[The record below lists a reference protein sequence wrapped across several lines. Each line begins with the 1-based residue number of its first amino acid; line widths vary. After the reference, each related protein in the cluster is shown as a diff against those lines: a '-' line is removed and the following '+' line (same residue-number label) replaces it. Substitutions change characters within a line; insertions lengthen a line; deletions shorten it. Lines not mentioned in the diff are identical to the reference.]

1 MEVLSF
7 FIYHGKYV
15 AILHFQYIAQT
26 GIISL
31 IFRHLFSPL
40 NNTRL
45 SNLCGPTDQHLRAIE
60 EALGVRIA
68 HRHEQFK
75 VDGPKLKAQR
85 AMDLLQA
92 LYEIAARAIPEAT
105 VQLMLSGD
113 GTVEAGDGP
122 SLATRRA
129 DLKPRSTN
137 QALYLDNIA
146 SHDITIG
153 IGPAGTGKTYLAV
166 AAAVD
171 ALQRSAVQRIV
182 LTRPA
187 VEAGERLG
195 FLPGD
200 LNQKVDPY
208 LRPLYDALYDLMGF
222 EQVQK
227 AFERQALEI
236 APLAFMRGRT
246 LNNAFVILDEAQ
258 NTTPEQ
264 MKMFLTRIGFGT
276 RAVITGD
283 VSQIDLPKTQLSG
296 LIDAERTLRR
306 VDGIAITRL
315 TSQDIVRHPLV
326 ARIVDAYDLSR
337 AQEAELEENRLGTT
351 KLPELEPTQ
360 LRSGLPK
367 VRTPQKKLVR

>member
-1 MEVLSF
+1 MLAEADEPDNWGLPHRF
-7 FIYHGKYV
+7 
-15 AILHFQYIAQT
+15 
-26 GIISL
+26 GIINL
-31 IFRHLFSPL
+31 ILRHSFTPL

-45 SNLCGPTDQHLRAIE
+45 SHLCGPTDEHLRTLEI
-60 EALGVRIA
+60 ALDVRIA

-75 VDGPKLKAQR
+75 VEGAKLKAQR
-85 AMDLLQA
+85 AMDMLQA
-92 LYEIAARAIPEAT
+92 MYEIAARPIPSAT

-113 GTVEAGDGP
+113 GSAEQADGP
-122 SLATRRA
+122 GLLTRRA
-129 DLKPRSTN
+129 DLKPRTQN

-146 SHDITIG
+146 EFDITFG

-171 ALQRSAVQRIV
+171 ALQRNAVQRIV

-208 LRPLYDALYDLMGF
+208 LRPLYDALYDLMGYD
-222 EQVQK
+222 QVVK

-264 MKMFLTRIGFGT
+264 MKMFLTRVGFGT
-276 RAVITGD
+276 KTVITGD
-283 VSQIDLPKTQLSG
+283 ISQIDLPKAQISG
-296 LIDAERTLRR
+296 LVEAERILRR
-306 VDGIAITRL
+306 VPGIAITRL
-315 TSQDIVRHPLV
+315 SSTDIVRHPLV
-326 ARIVDAYDLSR
+326 ARIVDAYD
-337 AQEAELEENRLGTT
+337 AARLQD
-351 KLPELEPTQ
+351 LPQIAINEPEPELP
-360 LRSGLPK
+360 RVNLPK
-367 VRTPQKKLVR
+367 TRSPKTSSPKAR